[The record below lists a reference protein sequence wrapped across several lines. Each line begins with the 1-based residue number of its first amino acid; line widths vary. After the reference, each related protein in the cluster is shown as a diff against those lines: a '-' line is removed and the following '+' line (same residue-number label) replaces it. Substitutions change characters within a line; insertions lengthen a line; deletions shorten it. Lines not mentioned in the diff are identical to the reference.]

1 VDNLKIAF
9 FCPNKPLSHAHP
21 SGDLTIARDLHHA
34 LNHMG
39 HECLEIVAF
48 RTRWFWKSP
57 EGWFRAVINF
67 LEAYRNAR
75 QFRPDL
81 WLTYHSYY
89 KSPDIFG
96 PFISCL
102 LGIPYVIFQP
112 MYSTRRRKASA
123 TRVGFTLNRL
133 ALKAASHAVTNNLN
147 DLEALGRILRPEKI
161 TYLPSGIIPEEFQR
175 NEAAGRKIRRQY
187 AISDATPVIM
197 TAARFRPGVKCDS
210 LIYLFRS
217 LELLKT
223 AQREFILLVVGDGPM
238 EKHLRTLGGELL
250 PGRTIF
256 TGKVARRDM
265 VQYYSAA
272 DLFAFPGI
280 GESLGMV
287 YLEAQACGLPVVAL
301 DSPGVSQVVSGGKTG
316 LLVPRDAGEAMAE
329 AIDALLKSPGARRKF
344 GQEGFRYV
352 REQRDAQ
359 RNYRQLSQKLEE
371 IVDRFAIDHHSDL

>member
-21 SGDLTIARDLHHA
+21 SGDLTIARDLYHA

-39 HECLEIVAF
+39 HECREIVAF

-57 EGWFRAVINF
+57 EGWFRAVTSF
-67 LEAYRNAR
+67 LEAYRNVR

-112 MYSTRRRKASA
+112 MYSTRRRKAAA

-175 NEAAGRKIRRQY
+175 NEAAGRKIRKQY

-223 AQREFILLVVGDGPM
+223 AQGEFILLVVGDGPM

-256 TGKVARRDM
+256 TGKVARRDLA
-265 VQYYSAA
+265 QYYSAA

-371 IVDRFAIDHHSDL
+371 IVARFAIDHHSDR